1 MMPPSITRS
10 QNRDQEIHRRLFG
23 TGADRIAVGIARSRA
38 HVVRLVLG
46 VNDLGRTAPT
56 EGKTRVEERQ
66 AVLRLVLEYCAPVEG
81 LEYCASP
88 KNGDCSN
95 TLLRTLREFGNHA
108 GKTVT

>member
-1 MMPPSITRS
+1 M
-10 QNRDQEIHRRLFG
+10 
-23 TGADRIAVGIARSRA
+23 
-38 HVVRLVLG
+38 RLVLG

-66 AVLRLVLEYCAPVEG
+66 AVLRLLLEYGAPVEG

-88 KNGDCSN
+88 NNGDCSIA
-95 TLLRTLREFGNHA
+95 LLRTLREFANHA